1 MGLWSLLRIVSQR
14 SLMSCRLEFEDRR
27 LDRASLFP
35 LFDDEGRTRMVMIT
49 AEENGRIMLA
59 DWAPGLFVRDWAW
72 RNRLRLRFADLSD
85 ASMWDEE
92 RFEDLWHF
100 DPWWVLRDDRYQGH
114 GAVPALQSTNI
125 PGHDP
130 TISGFVFDSSLGR
143 ASYVA
148 RGSGDSASVGRFKA
162 NTLAA
167 AAKRRRTA
175 HERRARR
182 CRGRVAAAAVLALPV
197 TSPRQGCSRRARR
210 VSRCL

>member
-72 RNRLRLRFADLSD
+72 RNRLRLRFTDLSD
-85 ASMWDEE
+85 ASMWDEGAGARE

-130 TISGFVFDSSLGR
+130 TISGFGFDSSLGR
-143 ASYVA
+143 ASYVS
-148 RGSGDSASVGRFKA
+148 RRSGESASVGRFKA
-162 NTLAA
+162 DTLAA
-167 AAKRRRTA
+167 AAKRRRAA
-175 HERRARR
+175 HEQPARARA
-182 CRGRVAAAAVLALPV
+182 RGAAAAGWQLRPFWR
-197 TSPRQGCSRRARR
+197 SM
-210 VSRCL
+210 